1 MLQELTLEH
10 SQKKSARIAVS
21 ALFFLTGLC
30 FASWASRIPAIQQKL
45 GMSDG
50 ELGGMLLALPVGSM
64 ISMPI
69 AGWLVSKYG
78 SRNVVMIAGLLYAAV
93 LPTLGLVEQT
103 WQLFPCLILFGFCGN
118 MANIAVNTQ
127 AVLVEAMYGRSI
139 MASFHGLWSLAGF
152 TGASIGTGMAVA
164 GIVPYQHFLL
174 VMVMAIIIVAVSIRW
189 AVRHDGK
196 TDERKTEKGGI
207 KYLFPWMTRRLL
219 ILKSAKGRNF
229 AFSVWN
235 RQLTAFMPIIILGVI
250 AFCSMICEGT
260 MFDWSGVYFKKV
272 IHAEEGYAGLGY
284 TAFMSTMAAF
294 RFIADW
300 LTTRF
305 GVKRMLQLSGLLTA
319 GGLILAVALPYFATA
334 IFGFLL
340 VGAGVSSVVPLVYS
354 TAGRSKTLSPGVA
367 LAAVS
372 TIGYLGFLL
381 GPPLI
386 GFVAE
391 ATSLRISFSIIA
403 LMGMCIAL
411 MSGKIKS

>member
-1 MLQELTLEH
+1 MLLTLDY
-10 SQKKSARIAVS
+10 SQKRSARIAVS

-45 GMSDG
+45 HMNDG
-50 ELGGMLLALPVGSM
+50 ELGGMLLALPIGSM
-64 ISMPI
+64 ISMPV
-69 AGWLVSKYG
+69 AGLLVSKYG
-78 SRNVVMIAGLLYAAV
+78 SRQVVMIAGLLYAGV
-93 LPTLGLVEQT
+93 LPTLGLVEHS
-103 WQLFPCLILFGFCGN
+103 WQLFPCLMLFGFCGN

-152 TGASIGTGMAVA
+152 TGAAIGTGMAA
-164 GIVPYQHFLL
+164 GGVLPYQHFLL
-174 VMVMAIIIVAVSIRW
+174 IMVMGIIIVGVSIKHVVTHD
-189 AVRHDGK
+189 APKGEEKHPFFVRPDQF
-196 TDERKTEKGGI
+196 I
-207 KYLFPWMTRRLL
+207 M
-219 ILKSAKGRNF
+219 
-229 AFSVWN
+229 
-235 RQLTAFMPIIILGVI
+235 ILGVI

-272 IHAEEGYAGLGY
+272 IHAKEGIAGIGY
-284 TAFMSTMAAF
+284 TAFMSTMASF

-305 GVKRMLQLSGLLTA
+305 GVRKMLQVSGALTA
-319 GGLILAVALPYFATA
+319 GGLLIAVSLPYFATA

-354 TAGRSKTLSPGVA
+354 AAGRSKTMSPGVA

-372 TIGYLGFLL
+372 TIGYLGFLM

-386 GFVAE
+386 GFVAQ

-403 LMGMCIAL
+403 VMGMCIAV
-411 MSGKIKS
+411 MSAKIKN

>member
-1 MLQELTLEH
+1 MEMTIEY
-10 SQKKSARIAVS
+10 SQKRSARIAVS

-45 GMSDG
+45 NMNDG
-50 ELGGMLLALPVGSM
+50 ELGGMLLALPIGSM
-64 ISMPI
+64 ISMPV

-78 SRNVVMIAGLLYAAV
+78 SRQVVMIAGLLYGGV
-93 LPTLGLVEQT
+93 LPTLGLVDQT
-103 WQLFPCLILFGFCGN
+103 WQLFPCLMLFGFCGN

-152 TGASIGTGMAVA
+152 TGAAIGTGMAA
-164 GIVPYQHFLL
+164 GHVVPYQHFLL
-174 VMVMAIIIVAVSIRW
+174 IMVMAIAIVGVSIRW
-189 AVRHDGK
+189 AVRNDIKEEKKEVKEDGW
-196 TDERKTEKGGI
+196 
-207 KYLFPWMTRRLL
+207 LMRRFLVL
-219 ILKSAKGRNF
+219 RSGRGRRF
-229 AFSVWN
+229 AFSVLNN
-235 RQLTAFMPIIILGVI
+235 RVLSMMPIMVLGVI

-272 IHAEEGYAGLGY
+272 IHSPEGLAGIGY
-284 TAFMSTMAAF
+284 TAFMSTMATF

-300 LTTRF
+300 LTTKF
-305 GVKRMLQLSGLLTA
+305 GVKRMLQLSGILTA
-319 GGLILAVALPYFATA
+319 GGLIIAVALPYFGAA

-354 TAGRSKTLSPGVA
+354 TAGRSKSMSPGVA

-403 LMGMCIAL
+403 LMGICIAL
-411 MSGKIKS
+411 MSGKLKQ

>member
-1 MLQELTLEH
+1 MEMTLDYP
-10 SQKKSARIAVS
+10 QKKSARIAVS

-50 ELGGMLLALPVGSM
+50 ELGGLLLSLPVGSM
-64 ISMPI
+64 LSMPV
-69 AGWLVSKYG
+69 AGWMVSKYG
-78 SRNVVMIAGLLYAAV
+78 SRTVVMIAGLLYAGV
-93 LPTLGLVEQT
+93 LPTLGLVEHT

-174 VMVMAIIIVAVSIRW
+174 VMVMAIIIVGVSIRW
-189 AVRHDGK
+189 AVRHDVK
-196 TDERKTEKGGI
+196 TEEVKAEKGGI

-219 ILKSAKGRNF
+219 ILKTAKGRSF
-229 AFSVWN
+229 AFSVWS
-235 RQLTAFMPIIILGVI
+235 RQLMLYMPIIILGVI

-272 IHAEEGYAGLGY
+272 IHAPEGYAGLGY

-305 GVKRMLQLSGLLTA
+305 GVKRMLQLSGILTA
-319 GGLILAVALPYFATA
+319 GGLLIAVTLPYFPTA

-354 TAGRSKTLSPGVA
+354 TAGRSKTLSPGVS

-372 TIGYLGFLL
+372 TIGYLGFLM

-411 MSGKIKS
+411 MSGKIKN